1 MACPGNRS
9 TFSSQR
15 FVKMDKTI
23 QFRYSDK
30 TYSAEVV
37 SSFNEKPFYFFILF
51 NSKDLIEEFGDELS
65 IATDGKSILNLTIA
79 DKKVGTLKEA
89 IFQEIQKVPEY
100 NSELSKAWLNLFP
113 RISELTNQFVNWC

>member
-9 TFSSQR
+9 TFTSQR

-100 NSELSKAWLNLFP
+100 NSELSKA
-113 RISELTNQFVNWC
+113 